1 MRFQTEM
8 QHQVP
13 DLRSAPIHEHSIP
26 YSPISTQQ
34 RSASL
39 DPQQPKEFMI
49 PIQRPSA
56 YTRRFLILIFLF
68 VKFIAQELFKIF

>member
-13 DLRSAPIHEHSIP
+13 DLRSAPIHEHTMP
-26 YSPISTQQ
+26 YSPILIQERST
-34 RSASL
+34 SL

-56 YTRRFLILIFLF
+56 YNRRLF
-68 VKFIAQELFKIF
+68 INYYIKLKCCN

>member
-13 DLRSAPIHEHSIP
+13 DLRSAPIHEHSAP
-26 YSPISTQQ
+26 YSPISIQQ
-34 RSASL
+34 RAASL
-39 DPQQPKEFMI
+39 DPQQPKEYVI

-56 YTRRFLILIFLF
+56 FARNNSSSIRF
-68 VKFIAQELFKIF
+68 VHC